1 MIFLVSLIS
10 TIFILMIMILL
21 LEYRSRSRRAL
32 ARRMRYYA
40 GEMDNPQQA
49 TTKERKTL
57 TERLMNLLRGGGRL
71 FHNIRHARGLDF
83 KMQQAGIPLLGT
95 EFMALLLLSA
105 VIVGSIAAVIVK
117 KWYAGLLAA
126 IIIVAIEYIYVL
138 VRIERRAAS
147 FTNQLGDCLMMVAN
161 ALRAGFSFLQAMDLI
176 SKEMEPPISDEF
188 KHVMRDIGV
197 GATVERALDDM
208 DKRVGSPDFSLVVT
222 AVLIQQQVGGDLARI
237 LDTISETIQDRIRM
251 RREIKTL
258 TTQGRMSGW
267 ILIGTPI
274 VLALFMLSSDP
285 NYMDPFFKN
294 PLGQII
300 FIATIVMEIIGAIA
314 INRIVDIDV

>member
-10 TIFILMIMILL
+10 TIFILLILIFL

-40 GEMDNPQQA
+40 GDLENPQDKPQ
-49 TTKERKTL
+49 ERIPLKQRFL
-57 TERLMNLLRGGGRL
+57 NLLRGGSRL

-105 VIVGSIAAVIVK
+105 VIVGAIAAVIIK
-117 KWYAGLLAA
+117 KWYAGILAA
-126 IIIVAIEYIYVL
+126 IIVMAVEYIYVL
-138 VRIERRAAS
+138 VRIERRSTS

-161 ALRAGFSFLQAMDLI
+161 ALRAGFSFLQAMEMI
-176 SKEMEPPISDEF
+176 SKEMEPPISEEF
-188 KHVMRDIGV
+188 QHVMRDIGL
-197 GATVERALDDM
+197 GATTERALDDM

-222 AVLIQQQVGGDLARI
+222 AVLIQQQVGGDLAQI
-237 LDTISETIQDRIRM
+237 LDTISETIQDRIKM
-251 RREIKTL
+251 RREVKTL

-267 ILIGTPI
+267 ILILTPI
-274 VLALFMLSSDP
+274 AFALFMTASNP
-285 NYMDPFFKN
+285 NYLDPLLHN
-294 PLGQII
+294 TIGQVILGI
-300 FIATIVMEIIGAIA
+300 TVTMEIIGAII
-314 INRIVDIDV
+314 INRIVDIEV

>member
-1 MIFLVSLIS
+1 MIFLVSLVS
-10 TIFILMIMILL
+10 TLFILLILILL

-40 GEMDNPQQA
+40 GGMDNPQDKP
-49 TTKERKTL
+49 KERISLK
-57 TERLMNLLRGGGRL
+57 ERFLNLLRGGSRL

-105 VIVGSIAAVIVK
+105 VVIGSIAAVLVK
-117 KWYAGLLAA
+117 KWYAGILAA
-126 IIIVAIEYIYVL
+126 IIIMAVEYIYVL
-138 VRIERRAAS
+138 VRIERRATS

-161 ALRAGFSFLQAMDLI
+161 ALRAGFSFLQAMEMI

-188 KHVMRDIGV
+188 KHVMRDIGL

-251 RREIKTL
+251 RREVKTL
-258 TTQGRMSGW
+258 TAQGRLSGW
-267 ILIGTPI
+267 ILILTPI
-274 VLALFMLSSDP
+274 ALALFMTSSNPD
-285 NYMDPFFKN
+285 YMDPLFKH
-294 PLGQII
+294 PVGQMILVAAII
-300 FIATIVMEIIGAIA
+300 MEIIGAFV
-314 INRIVDIDV
+314 INRIVDIEV